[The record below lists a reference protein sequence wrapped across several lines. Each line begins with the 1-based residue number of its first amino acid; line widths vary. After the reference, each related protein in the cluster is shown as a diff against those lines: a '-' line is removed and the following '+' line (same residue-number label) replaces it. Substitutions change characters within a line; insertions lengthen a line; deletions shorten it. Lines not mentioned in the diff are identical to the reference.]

1 MKEYTT
7 QQIRNVALIGN
18 AGSGKTSLI
27 DAMLFDAGAVD
38 RLGRVDAGNSFVDY
52 DPEEINRKTTLGLK
66 ICIAEWK
73 GCKLNILDTPGYE
86 DFYGDL
92 AGALRVVESALVVVD
107 AVTGVGG
114 GTEKSWLM
122 ADKYGLPRAI
132 VINKLD
138 SEQANFDGIVEQIQ
152 QELGARL
159 MPVHIPIGKGASF
172 SGIVDI
178 ISMKAYQFEGDGGKG
193 FEEIEIPDELTSRA
207 EELREI
213 LIEAAAEG
221 EDELTEKYLE
231 GEELTPEEIMRGLKA
246 SIREGIVVPV
256 MCASAYQ
263 NISVPF
269 IMDFIV
275 GSLPSPPES
284 KPIESADGEE
294 TREPSPDAPLAAL
307 VFKTTS
313 DPYAGKISFIR
324 VFSGTLNA
332 DSQVFNSSKGTT
344 ERVTKLYHLNGKNQI
359 ETTRI
364 AAGDLGM
371 AVKLPTASTGDTLCA
386 PDAKIVLPGIEFPKP
401 VLSLAIVPKNPSDDD
416 KLGTILNN
424 IAEEDP
430 TFQIQRDQE
439 MKQVLVS
446 GLGDVHLN
454 VILERIK
461 RRYNIDATTT
471 TPKVPYRETI
481 RGSVEGIHARYKKQT
496 GGRGQFADVVI
507 KMEPLPRG
515 EYFEFVD
522 EIFGGAIP
530 RNFIPAVEK
539 GVRESMQS
547 GVLAGFPVVDLRVTL
562 YDGKH
567 HPVDSSD
574 MAFRIA
580 ASMAFKE
587 AMQKADP
594 VLLEPI
600 MNVEVTVPEEH
611 MGDILADLNSR
622 RGRVLGVEQQGKY
635 QVIKAQVPMAEM
647 FRYALDLRSMTSARG
662 WFTMEFSHYEEV
674 PYDIAQKIIVAAKAE
689 KGEE

>member
-1 MKEYTT
+1 MKEYRTE
-7 QQIRNVALIGN
+7 QIRNVALIGN

-27 DAMLFDAGAVD
+27 DAILFDAGVVD
-38 RLGRVDAGNSFVDY
+38 RLGRVDAGNSFVDC
-52 DPEEINRKTTLGLK
+52 DPEEINRKTTLSLK
-66 ICIAEWK
+66 ICIAEWE

-92 AGALRVVESALVVVD
+92 ASALRVVDSALVVID

-114 GTEKSWLM
+114 GTEKSWMM

-132 VINKLD
+132 LINKLD
-138 SEQANFDGIVEQIQ
+138 AEQADFDGIIDQIQ
-152 QELGARL
+152 RELGARL
-159 MPVHIPIGKGASF
+159 MPIHIPIGKGSSF

-178 ISMKAYQFEGDGGKG
+178 ISMKAYKFEGDGSDK
-193 FEEIEIPDELTSRA
+193 FEEVDIPEELSSRA
-207 EELREI
+207 EELRES

-231 GEELTPEEIMRGLKA
+231 GEELTPDEIARGLKA

-256 MCASAYQ
+256 MCTSAYQ

-269 IMDFIV
+269 ILDFIV
-275 GSLPSPPES
+275 KSLPSPVES
-284 KPIESADGEE
+284 KPIES
-294 TREPSPDAPLAAL
+294 REPSPDAPLAAL

-313 DPYAGKISFIR
+313 DPYIGKISYIR
-324 VFSGTLNA
+324 VFSGVLTA
-332 DSQVFNSSKGTT
+332 DSQIFNSSKETG

-359 ETTRI
+359 ETPRI
-364 AAGDLGM
+364 TAGDLGI
-371 AVKLPTASTGDTLCA
+371 AVKLQSASTGDTLCA
-386 PDAKIVLPGIEFPKP
+386 PEARIVLPGIEFPKP
-401 VLSLAIVPKNPSDDD
+401 VLSLAISAKSQSDDD
-416 KLGTILNN
+416 KLSTILTS

-430 TFQIQRDQE
+430 TFQVQRDQE
-439 MKQVLVS
+439 MKQVIVS

-454 VILERIK
+454 VTLERIK
-461 RRYNIDATTT
+461 RRYNIEATTT

-481 RGSVEGIHARYKKQT
+481 RKSVEGIHARYKKQT

-539 GVRESMQS
+539 GIRNSMQS
-547 GVLAGFPVVDLRVTL
+547 GVLAGFPVVDIKVTL
-562 YDGKH
+562 YDGKF

-574 MAFRIA
+574 LAFQIA

-611 MGDILADLNSR
+611 MGDVLADLNSR
-622 RGRVLGVEQQGKY
+622 RGRVLGVDQKGKY

-674 PYDIAQKIIVAAKAE
+674 PYDIAQKIIATAQAE
-689 KGEE
+689 KED

>member
-1 MKEYTT
+1 MKEYRTE
-7 QQIRNVALIGN
+7 QIRNVALIGN

-27 DAMLFDAGAVD
+27 DAILFDAGAVD

-52 DPEEINRKTTLGLK
+52 DPEEINRKTTLSLK
-66 ICIAEWK
+66 ICIAEWE
-73 GCKLNILDTPGYE
+73 GYKLNILDTPGYE

-92 AGALRVVESALVVVD
+92 ASALRVVDSALVVID

-114 GTEKSWLM
+114 GTEKSWMM
-122 ADKYGLPRAI
+122 ADKYGLPKAI

-138 SEQANFDGIVEQIQ
+138 AEQADFDGIIDQIQ

-159 MPVHIPIGKGASF
+159 MPVHIPIGRGSSF

-178 ISMKAYQFEGDGGKG
+178 ISMKAYQFEGDSGKK
-193 FEEIEIPDELTSRA
+193 FEEMDIPGELSSRA
-207 EELREI
+207 EELRES

-231 GEELTPEEIMRGLKA
+231 GEELTPDEIMRGLKA

-269 IMDFIV
+269 ILDFIV
-275 GSLPSPPES
+275 KSLPSPIES
-284 KPIESADGEE
+284 KPIESVDGEE
-294 TREPSPDAPLAAL
+294 NREPSPDAPLAAL

-313 DPYAGKISFIR
+313 DPYVGKISYIR
-324 VFSGTLNA
+324 VFSGTLSA
-332 DSQVFNSSKGTT
+332 DSQVFNSSKGTG
-344 ERVTKLYHLNGKNQI
+344 ERVTKLYYLNGKNQI
-359 ETTRI
+359 ETPKIT
-364 AAGDLGM
+364 AGDLGI
-371 AVKLPTASTGDTLCA
+371 AVKLQSASTGDTLCA
-386 PDAKIVLPGIEFPKP
+386 PDARIVLPGIEFPKP
-401 VLSLAIVPKNPSDDD
+401 VLSLAIAAKSQSDDD
-416 KLGTILNN
+416 KLSTILTS

-430 TFQIQRDQE
+430 TFQVQRDQE
-439 MKQVLVS
+439 MRQVIVS

-454 VILERIK
+454 VTLERIK
-461 RRYNIDATTT
+461 RRYNIDATTA

-481 RGSVEGIHARYKKQT
+481 RKPVEGIHARYKKQT

-507 KMEPLPRG
+507 RMEPLPRG

-539 GVRESMQS
+539 GIRNSMQS
-547 GVLAGFPVVDLRVTL
+547 GVLAGFPVVDIKVTL
-562 YDGKH
+562 YDGKF

-574 MAFRIA
+574 LAFQIA

-611 MGDILADLNSR
+611 MGDVLADLNSR
-622 RGRVLGVEQQGKY
+622 RGRVLGVDQQGKY

-674 PYDIAQKIIVAAKAE
+674 PYDIAQKIIAAAQAE
-689 KGEE
+689 KED